1 MRVPFLPLTCA
12 LSRAALLSRAQTAES
27 RRKKLALEEQAAAA
41 KAEGKKAE
49 GDKAGAKGD
58 GAGDGLEKAE
68 HTEKLVR
75 QMRLASR
82 DVKRNAGGGGG
93 GGAMGQTKM
102 TTDRLISASRA
113 DGNLLEAPPLLAS
126 QVAPTEAQHS
136 AHVAAALVSVPRPHL
151 TQARATRGGIAS
163 TDMQKESDVGL
174 PRPARL
180 ALNTAAIAAA
190 AAASGA
196 AAEDDEAAGTAVGGA
211 ADAEEKGAATFAVD
225 DAIPVHFPKLEVTPE
240 FADEATAPAQ
250 PAASTDDGEDDAPAA
265 QAGAGGSS
273 ATPALRASAA
283 DDETMNAL
291 LDEELSVDSAEVSAQ
306 GRRAQNARRRGS
318 KG

>member
-1 MRVPFLPLTCA
+1 
-12 LSRAALLSRAQTAES
+12 
-27 RRKKLALEEQAAAA
+27 
-41 KAEGKKAE
+41 
-49 GDKAGAKGD
+49 
-58 GAGDGLEKAE
+58 
-68 HTEKLVR
+68 
-75 QMRLASR
+75 MRLASR

-126 QVAPTEAQHS
+126 QVAPTEAQH
-136 AHVAAALVSVPRPHL
+136 AAYVAGALVSVPRPHP

-180 ALNTAAIAAA
+180 ALNTAASAAA
-190 AAASGA
+190 AAASGGAADDSA
-196 AAEDDEAAGTAVGGA
+196 AAAAAGGA
-211 ADAEEKGAATFAVD
+211 AEAEEKGAATFAVD
-225 DAIPVHFPKLEVTPE
+225 DAIAVHFAKLEETPE
-240 FADEATAPAQ
+240 FADDAAAPAQ
-250 PAASTDDGEDDAPAA
+250 PAAPADDGDDDAPAA
-265 QAGAGGSS
+265 AAAGGGG
-273 ATPALRASAA
+273 ALPALRASAA

-291 LDEELSVDSAEVSAQ
+291 LDEDLSVDSAEISAQ